1 MSPAGVFLRSIVALL
16 LGVLAFLAL
25 GYAYV
30 AMGVRDTLRSPQ
42 PLLNALEE
50 HHAYERVYDDG
61 IITEQFEGE
70 LRGLVGEFS
79 LEPETEAWLL
89 KEILPPSE
97 LKTATEQSVKSV
109 IAFLNNETDTFDATI
124 DLAAAI
130 PRIKPAVFRL
140 VDERIDK
147 ARPIDVTSE
156 VELRRSIE
164 TLFRAITA
172 GTIPNSVAT
181 LDGHAPD
188 KVIQAL
194 MQSIDVLPDMEARRT
209 AQANLTRDER
219 AITDALEAGLCTKL
233 RREQGKLTG
242 PTHYERSSH
251 AHPARCHYTLAQAIQ
266 GDVSGQ
272 DMVEGPGAPNW
283 GNLGDAQA
291 DGHLGAP
298 RHGAQRRHELC
309 PLPPRSQPCRVVTPP
324 VGTLPAVA
332 LGTTPRSG
340 RWATGV
346 WDRRDPG
353 AATWQAD
360 QGQGDISRR
369 SALQRESFRQGV
381 RPALGELDVAGAH
394 TLGTSDMGI
403 ACADCPGTLGAILY
417 QLSVTRPESG

>member
-1 MSPAGVFLRSIVALL
+1 MSPAGALLRSIVALI

-30 AMGVRDTLRSPQ
+30 AMGVRDTMRSPQ
-42 PLLNALEE
+42 PLLNALEK
-50 HHAYERVYDDG
+50 HHAYDRVFDDG

-97 LKTATEQSVKSV
+97 LKTATEQSVTTV

-124 DLAAAI
+124 DLGVAI

-188 KVIQAL
+188 KVVQAL

-219 AITDALEAGLCTKL
+219 AIEKALKDGDTKTALKLAVRAIADPVIDDSIDNLREDIDDRGRYSAVDKIAQSVGSRHETLERFRFARTILRLLVGAVAIAALMVFVAAVAGIAGVFYPYPKHMARWPGVTLVVCGVMYIVIGLSVSSFVGVWESLWCPFVEVPSCNLTIDVASELLSDAATGMTLLSIVTTAVGILAIVAARFLPAQHL
-233 RREQGKLTG
+233 RGAQLPTAASG
-242 PTHYERSSH
+242 PTN
-251 AHPARCHYTLAQAIQ
+251 
-266 GDVSGQ
+266 D
-272 DMVEGPGAPNW
+272 
-283 GNLGDAQA
+283 
-291 DGHLGAP
+291 
-298 RHGAQRRHELC
+298 
-309 PLPPRSQPCRVVTPP
+309 
-324 VGTLPAVA
+324 
-332 LGTTPRSG
+332 
-340 RWATGV
+340 
-346 WDRRDPG
+346 
-353 AATWQAD
+353 
-360 QGQGDISRR
+360 
-369 SALQRESFRQGV
+369 
-381 RPALGELDVAGAH
+381 
-394 TLGTSDMGI
+394 
-403 ACADCPGTLGAILY
+403 
-417 QLSVTRPESG
+417 

>member
-1 MSPAGVFLRSIVALL
+1 MSPAGALLRSIVALI

-30 AMGVRDTLRSPQ
+30 AMGVRDTMRSPQ
-42 PLLNALEE
+42 PLLNALEK
-50 HHAYERVYDDG
+50 HHAYDRVFDDG

-97 LKTATEQSVKSV
+97 LKTATEQSVTTV

-124 DLAAAI
+124 DLGVAI

-188 KVIQAL
+188 KVVQAL

-219 AITDALEAGLCTKL
+219 AIEEALKDGDTKTVLKLAARAIADPVIDDSIDNLREDIDDRGRYSAVDKIAQSVGSRHETLERFRFARTILRLLVGAVAIAALIVFVAAVAGIAGVFYPYPKHMARWPGVTLVVCGVMFIVIGLSVSSFVGVWESLWCPFVEVPSCNLAIDVASELLSDAATGMTLWSIAVTAVGILAIVAARFLPAQHSRGAQPPTAAS
-233 RREQGKLTG
+233 G
-242 PTHYERSSH
+242 PTN
-251 AHPARCHYTLAQAIQ
+251 
-266 GDVSGQ
+266 D
-272 DMVEGPGAPNW
+272 
-283 GNLGDAQA
+283 
-291 DGHLGAP
+291 
-298 RHGAQRRHELC
+298 
-309 PLPPRSQPCRVVTPP
+309 
-324 VGTLPAVA
+324 
-332 LGTTPRSG
+332 
-340 RWATGV
+340 
-346 WDRRDPG
+346 
-353 AATWQAD
+353 
-360 QGQGDISRR
+360 
-369 SALQRESFRQGV
+369 
-381 RPALGELDVAGAH
+381 
-394 TLGTSDMGI
+394 
-403 ACADCPGTLGAILY
+403 
-417 QLSVTRPESG
+417 